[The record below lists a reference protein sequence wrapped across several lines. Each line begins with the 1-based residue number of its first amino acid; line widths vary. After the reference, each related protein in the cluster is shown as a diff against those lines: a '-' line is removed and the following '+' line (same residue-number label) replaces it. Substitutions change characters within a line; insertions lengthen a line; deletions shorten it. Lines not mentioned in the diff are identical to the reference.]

1 MRILGLVLAALIAG
15 SSGAQSKPEPDVVGQ
30 PLDQARTEG
39 IVRAFGGAEHWAL
52 QAIVL
57 LSLGSDFHP
66 SGSAIVLQALQSKE
80 PRLRPYAIELL
91 KCMRP
96 DALRKVATP
105 ELVDEL
111 IEKDLREKN
120 ALLVERTLEVL
131 AHLFPDCAAKDRA
144 TWTQWWST
152 ARKTYAIEA
161 WTPPPPPKSN
171 DKEQT
176 VATSFVERAFDL
188 RDAGLDV
195 AIVIDS
201 TGSMQMTIDAARDA
215 IDDVVALLSGVAPK
229 LRLGLVHY
237 KDLDDLGGG
246 AQLLVPMTK
255 DQKEVRDRL
264 AKLQAGGGGDLP
276 ERVEKGIEVA
286 LEKDMNWN
294 KEANRL
300 ILVIGDA
307 PPHPESIAPLVALV
321 KKAHDD
327 PFPRGKGPTTGTV
340 KPSIYRP
347 FIVSTIATAK
357 AARDSFAQIAEAG
370 GGTSVSLDASG
381 SKKSGGDD
389 GNAVRTIIERIML
402 LSFGAQ
408 YSTQLEDFVHTYF
421 EYHDAGL
428 F

>member
-1 MRILGLVLAALIAG
+1 MRILGLVFAALIAG
-15 SSGAQSKPEPDVVGQ
+15 AGWAQSKPEPDVVGQ

-39 IVRAFGGAEHWAL
+39 IVRAFNGAEHWAL

-66 SGSAIVLQALQSKE
+66 SGAPIVLEALQSKE
-80 PRLRPYAIELL
+80 ARLRPYAVELL
-91 KCMRP
+91 LHMRP

-111 IEKDLREKN
+111 IDKELREKN
-120 ALLVERTLEVL
+120 SLLVQRTLEVL
-131 AHLFPDCAAKDRA
+131 GHIFPQSEAHDRGS
-144 TWTQWWST
+144 WTQWWST
-152 ARKTYAIEA
+152 ARKTYAIEG

-237 KDLDDLGGG
+237 KDLDDLGDG

-255 DQKEVRDRL
+255 DQKEVRERL
-264 AKLQAGGGGDLP
+264 AKLQANGGGDIP

-286 LEKDMNWN
+286 LGKEMNWN

-347 FIVSTIATAK
+347 FIVSTIAVNRQ
-357 AARDSFAQIAEAG
+357 ARDAFARIAEAG
-370 GGTSVSLDASG
+370 GGTSVVLEVGS
-381 SKKSGGDD
+381 SKKAGDAD
-389 GNAVRTIIERIML
+389 AVRHIIERIML

-408 YSTQLEDFVHTYF
+408 YGTQLEDFVRTYF